1 MLSCRLVL
9 NLKRQSQRDQ
19 NISLGRVSSFRV
31 QNFTNEVVL
40 GNVGASLRD
49 AAEEWDDFLED
60 TGEIG
65 HEDGGGDHEDVIVN

>member
-1 MLSCRLVL
+1 M
-9 NLKRQSQRDQ
+9 
-19 NISLGRVSSFRV
+19 
-31 QNFTNEVVL
+31 